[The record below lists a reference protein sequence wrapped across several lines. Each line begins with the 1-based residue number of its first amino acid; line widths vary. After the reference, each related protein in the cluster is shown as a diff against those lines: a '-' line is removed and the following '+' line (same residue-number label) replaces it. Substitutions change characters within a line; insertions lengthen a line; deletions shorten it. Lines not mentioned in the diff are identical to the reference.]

1 MPAKHNIGEELGNRT
16 PEKSAVINYPQK
28 INCSRVAQ
36 LIFYC
41 YLCTDFSIHC
51 SDMKLSQNKNTL
63 IGYVAGITTG
73 ITYGLNPLF
82 GIPLMNDGASI
93 DSILFFRY
101 GFSVILLAVFLIF
114 SRQSFRVSPK
124 QSGILL
130 ILGLLY
136 TASSICLFES
146 YKYIASG
153 LATTL
158 IFLYPV
164 FVALIMVVLRV
175 FPTWQ
180 VWVAIITTFVGVIIL
195 TQSDETQTIDPIGV
209 LLALGSGLS
218 YAIFIVIVN
227 SSRIIRP
234 ISSTMLTFYSLSVG
248 TVIFYVNTLL
258 SPNNLTTGINGSMA
272 WLCLLGLAVLPTI
285 ISTATLALS
294 TRKIGATKASVLG
307 VFEPIT
313 AILVGTLAF
322 GEALTTN
329 IVVGICIC
337 IAAILFM
344 ILTTKRQ

>member
-1 MPAKHNIGEELGNRT
+1 MLSKN
-16 PEKSAVINYPQK
+16 
-28 INCSRVAQ
+28 
-36 LIFYC
+36 
-41 YLCTDFSIHC
+41 SIV
-51 SDMKLSQNKNTL
+51 
-63 IGYVAGITTG
+63 GYSAGIITG

-101 GFSVILLAVFLIF
+101 GFSVVLLAAFLIL
-114 SRQSFRVSPK
+114 SRQSFKVTPK
-124 QSGILL
+124 QLGILL

-136 TASSICLFES
+136 TSSSICLFES

-175 FPTWQ
+175 CPTWQ
-180 VWVAIITTFVGVIIL
+180 VWLAILATFVGVLIL
-195 TQSDETQTIDPIGV
+195 AQSDDTQTIDPIGV

-248 TVIFYVNTLL
+248 MVIFYINTLL
-258 SPNNLTTGINGSMA
+258 SPNDLTTGINGSSA
-272 WLCLLGLAVLPTI
+272 WLCLVGLAILPTI

-313 AILVGTLAF
+313 AIMVGTIAF
-322 GEALTTN
+322 NEPITTN
-329 IVVGICIC
+329 IIVGISIA
-337 IAAILFM
+337 IAAIIFM
-344 ILTTKRQ
+344 IMATQK

>member
-1 MPAKHNIGEELGNRT
+1 MLSKN
-16 PEKSAVINYPQK
+16 
-28 INCSRVAQ
+28 
-36 LIFYC
+36 
-41 YLCTDFSIHC
+41 SIV
-51 SDMKLSQNKNTL
+51 
-63 IGYVAGITTG
+63 GYSAGIITG

-101 GFSVILLAVFLIF
+101 GFSVVLLAAFLIL
-114 SRQSFRVSPK
+114 SRQSFKVTPK
-124 QSGILL
+124 QLGILL

-136 TASSICLFES
+136 TSSSICLFES

-164 FVALIMVVLRV
+164 FVALIMVGLRV
-175 FPTWQ
+175 YPTWQ
-180 VWVAIITTFVGVIIL
+180 VWLAILATFVGVLIL
-195 TQSDETQTIDPIGV
+195 AQSDDTQTIDPIGV

-248 TVIFYVNTLL
+248 MVIFYINTLL
-258 SPNNLTTGINGSMA
+258 SPNDLTTGINGSSA
-272 WLCLLGLAVLPTI
+272 WLCLVGLAILPTI

-313 AILVGTLAF
+313 AIMVGTIAF
-322 GEALTTN
+322 NEPITTN
-329 IVVGICIC
+329 IIVGISIA
-337 IAAILFM
+337 IAAIIFM
-344 ILTTKRQ
+344 IRATKK